1 MHCVCVLNKSFRCRQ
16 KVVSLQPVFVDNFAD
31 KTVISGVMK
40 RYLYIVLGLVA
51 VGLGALGVVVP
62 GLPTTPFLLL
72 ASWLFYRSSPR
83 LQQWL
88 LQSWLG
94 KYIRNYHRR
103 GGMTATQKAGA
114 VGVMTAMVLLSTF
127 VFIPE
132 GSVARII
139 VPIAGAVGALTV
151 IFLVPN
157 AKNDDI

>member
-1 MHCVCVLNKSFRCRQ
+1 MRRPLYVFFGLVCVS
-16 KVVSLQPVFVDNFAD
+16 
-31 KTVISGVMK
+31 
-40 RYLYIVLGLVA
+40 
-51 VGLGALGVVVP
+51 LGALGVVVP

-88 LQSWLG
+88 LASWLG
-94 KYIRNYHRR
+94 KYIRSYHHH
-103 GGMTATQKAGA
+103 GGMTRTQKAGA
-114 VGVMTAMVLLSTF
+114 VGIMAAMILLSVF
-127 VFIPE
+127 VFIPA

-157 AKNDDI
+157 ARNDDP

>member
-1 MHCVCVLNKSFRCRQ
+1 
-16 KVVSLQPVFVDNFAD
+16 
-31 KTVISGVMK
+31 MK
-40 RYLYIVLGLVA
+40 KYLYIGLGLLA
-51 VGLGALGVVVP
+51 VGLGTLGVVVP

-94 KYIRNYHRR
+94 KYIRGYQRR

-114 VGVMTAMVLLSTF
+114 VGVMTVMVLLSTF
-127 VFIPE
+127 VFIPA

-139 VPIAGAVGALTV
+139 VPVAGAVGALTV
-151 IFLVPN
+151 VLFVPN

>member
-1 MHCVCVLNKSFRCRQ
+1 M
-16 KVVSLQPVFVDNFAD
+16 
-31 KTVISGVMK
+31 MK
-40 RYLYIVLGLVA
+40 KYLYILLGLVA

-88 LQSWLG
+88 LDSWLG
-94 KYIRNYHRR
+94 KYIRSYHRR
-103 GGMTATQKAGA
+103 GGMTVAQKAGA
-114 VGVMTAMVLLSTF
+114 SGMMVVMVLLSTW

-139 VPIAGAVGALTV
+139 VPITGAVGLLVV
-151 IFLVPN
+151 IFAVPN
-157 AKNDDI
+157 AKNDD